1 MGKKKR
7 MIRTMRMRMKKI
19 KEMMMVKMKRTI
31 KMMKTKR
38 VRVFE
43 QEDPKFKK
51 QKLFLNSL

>member
-1 MGKKKR
+1 
-7 MIRTMRMRMKKI
+7 MKKI

-31 KMMKTKR
+31 KMMKMMKTKR